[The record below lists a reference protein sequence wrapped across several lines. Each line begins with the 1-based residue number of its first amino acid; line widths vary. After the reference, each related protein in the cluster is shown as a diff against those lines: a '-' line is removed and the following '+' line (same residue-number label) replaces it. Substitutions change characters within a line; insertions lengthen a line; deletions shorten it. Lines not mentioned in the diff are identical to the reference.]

1 MFFCQNSISNDNTD
15 EFSKSTGSLKQ
26 EVIIQKNSYRWSALC
41 CFMFGACGRSVFAGL
56 TINIYIDPPVDNI
69 CSAAS
74 DSCSCKSFSIEFLS
88 YFSLCIA
95 STKKMHSSCVE
106 IWLKKVWTSSFSH
119 VKYFFYFHLAIQN
132 LTNFLYFKQEKN

>member
-1 MFFCQNSISNDNTD
+1 MFFFVKILFQMTTPMNFPSPLGHWNRRC
-15 EFSKSTGSLKQ
+15 
-26 EVIIQKNSYRWSALC
+26 IIQKNSYRWSALC
-41 CFMFGACGRSVFAGL
+41 CFMFGASGRSVFAGL

-119 VKYFFYFHLAIQN
+119 VKYSLFFLFSFSYSEPNKFSI
-132 LTNFLYFKQEKN
+132 F